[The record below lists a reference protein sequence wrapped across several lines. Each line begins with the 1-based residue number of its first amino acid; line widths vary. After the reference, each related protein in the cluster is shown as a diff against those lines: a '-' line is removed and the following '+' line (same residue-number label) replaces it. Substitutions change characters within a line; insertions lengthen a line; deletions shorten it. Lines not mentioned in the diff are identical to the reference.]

1 MHGRESADPKENRQV
16 KGAGGRGMIPLLPVL
31 PVLPVRKVTRMP
43 GYFAAAKRSAT
54 AFQFTTFQKAST

>member
-16 KGAGGRGMIPLLPVL
+16 KGAGGRGMIPLL